1 MNGIAT
7 LDKTAAHA
15 ECMRQ
20 FQGMSRPL
28 QIREVP
34 DDIVDALKAK
44 AEKEHL
50 SLAAYALTVLERD
63 AVTPSLADVLARP
76 PRRSS
81 ITRERIVDA
90 IRADRDIR

>member
-1 MNGIAT
+1 MDTSQPACIMHAT
-7 LDKTAAHA
+7 IP
-15 ECMRQ
+15 
-20 FQGMSRPL
+20 GMSRPL

-50 SLAAYALTVLERD
+50 SLAAYALRVLERD

-81 ITRERIVDA
+81 ITREQIVDA